1 MVLLSVRGRLPQVS
15 VTEFHGFF
23 ICLLCRDARLS
34 VARSES
40 SHAWQKPLVGWMMAV
55 SRESGEEQ
63 FRLAVPQGGWYTTA
77 MRPAERLIVGL
88 VGCLVVT
95 IWLAEGSGAAMGRGV
110 FQGFTEH
117 ITRQIAKDK
126 VDFAEAESCTFWF
139 YRELKKALTDRS
151 EVQRLSLANED
162 PDRHF
167 CAKRYPGIDEARAA
181 FAQSQ
186 SFLSL
191 SLTFYQFALVA
202 DRDDDKRYDAVELSD
217 ILDSLHVV
225 PVEGGLP
232 LDVLARLNGKFDDVR
247 HAAEF
252 TALTQGMQVLY
263 DKGYR
268 LTREDQSAMGRVTGD
283 P

>member
-1 MVLLSVRGRLPQVS
+1 MVLLSVRGRLPHVS

-23 ICLLCRDARLS
+23 IRLLCLD
-34 VARSES
+34 
-40 SHAWQKPLVGWMMAV
+40 
-55 SRESGEEQ
+55 
-63 FRLAVPQGGWYTTA
+63 VPQGGWYTTA
-77 MRPAERLIVGL
+77 MRPAERLSVCL
-88 VGCLVVT
+88 VGCLIVT
-95 IWLAEGSGAAMGRGV
+95 TWLAEGGGAAMGRGV

-139 YRELKKALTDRS
+139 YREWKKALTDRP
-151 EVQRLSLANED
+151 EVHRLSLANED
-162 PDRHF
+162 PDLHV

-186 SFLSL
+186 SFLAL

-202 DRDDDKRYDAVELSD
+202 DRDDDERYDAVELSD
-217 ILDSLHVV
+217 VLDSLHVV
-225 PVEGGLP
+225 PVEEGLP
-232 LDVLARLNGKFDDVR
+232 LDVLARLNGKFDDMR

-252 TALTQGMQVLY
+252 TALTHGMQVLY

-268 LTREDQSAMGRVTGD
+268 LTHDDQSAMGRVTGD